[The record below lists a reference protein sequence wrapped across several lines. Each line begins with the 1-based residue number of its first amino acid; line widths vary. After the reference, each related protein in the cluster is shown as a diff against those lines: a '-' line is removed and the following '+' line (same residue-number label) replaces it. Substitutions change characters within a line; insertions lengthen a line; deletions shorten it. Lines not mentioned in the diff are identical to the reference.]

1 MSENYQT
8 IIGLEIHVELGTKSK
23 MFCRCQN
30 PTSAD
35 FVESRDN
42 PNSFVCPICLG
53 HPGTLPVANKEAIAR
68 TIKVGLALNSEI
80 AEFTKFDRKHYF
92 YPDLPKGYQI
102 SQYDMPLVKGGE
114 IEITRKDGSVFKVRL
129 IRIHLE
135 EDAGKLVHP
144 EGSQA
149 SLVDLNRAGVPLM
162 EIVTEPDITSAEDAR
177 SFLQE
182 LRLLMRY
189 LGVSDADMEK
199 GQLRCDANVNIEV
212 RSQKSLP
219 KADQPLAEEVSS
231 SDSQESI
238 RTPITEI
245 KNLNS
250 FRMVER
256 ALSVEAER
264 QFQEWTDGGAICQRK
279 NKITVGWNDAIG
291 KIVPQREKEEANDYR
306 YFPEPD
312 LPPIKIE
319 VRSQKSEVSSN
330 RDRSRFVLA
339 EGNPG
344 EIRIS
349 EEDLPEL
356 PASRRKRYLD
366 LSLSSADA
374 DTLVTNR
381 EKGDYFDLVAS
392 KEENPETVK
401 KIASI
406 IINDLLDISIDPENL
421 RKFAEL
427 LISGEISSKIGKE
440 LLSSMMQEDKS
451 PEIIM
456 EEKGWKQLNDQSE
469 IESILDKVI
478 VDNSAIVADYQSG
491 KVAAIG
497 FLIGAVM
504 KASGGQA
511 NPKVVKEMLEIKLK
525 VKN

>member
-1 MSENYQT
+1 MPENYQT

-23 MFCRCQN
+23 MFCHCQN

-35 FVESRDN
+35 FTESRDN

-53 HPGTLPVANKEAIAR
+53 HPGTLPIANKEAISR

-102 SQYDMPLVKGGE
+102 SQYDMPLVVGGE
-114 IEITRKDGSVFKVRL
+114 LEITRRDNTTFKVYL

-144 EGSQA
+144 EGSSS

-162 EIVTEPDITSAEDAR
+162 EVVTEPDITSAEDAR
-177 SFLQE
+177 LFLQE
-182 LRLLMRY
+182 LRLLMKY

-199 GQLRCDANVNIEV
+199 GQMRCDANINIEILNSKPV
-212 RSQKSLP
+212 
-219 KADQPLAEEVSS
+219 
-231 SDSQESI
+231 

-264 QFQEWTDGGAICQRK
+264 QYQEWEDGGAIRQRK
-279 NKITVGWNDAIG
+279 NKITVGWNDAAG
-291 KIVPQREKEEANDYR
+291 KIIPQRTKEEANDYR

-312 LPPIKIE
+312 LPPIKIKFE
-319 VRSQKSEVSSN
+319 ILNSKFEINSKSEIRKNETMVEIQSPNGSIEIL
-330 RDRSRFVLA
+330 SR
-339 EGNPG
+339 
-344 EIRIS
+344 
-349 EEDLPEL
+349 DLPEL
-356 PASRRKRYLD
+356 PAERRKRYSS
-366 LSLSSADA
+366 LSLSSADV
-374 DTLVTNR
+374 DILVTNR
-381 EKGDYFDLVAS
+381 EKGDYFDKIIHEGDRSELVKKVAS
-392 KEENPETVK
+392 T
-401 KIASI
+401 
-406 IINDLLDISIDPENL
+406 IINELSDNSINPDNL

-427 LISGEISSKIGKE
+427 LLSGDISSKIGKD
-440 LLSSMMQEDKS
+440 LLAAMLQEDKS

-456 EEKGWKQLNDQSE
+456 EEKGWKQLNDKSE
-469 IESILDKVI
+469 IESIIDKVI
-478 VDNSAIVADYQSG
+478 VDNTKIVADYQSG
-491 KVAAIG
+491 KMVAIG

-504 KASGGQA
+504 KESGGQA
-511 NPKVVKEMLEIKLK
+511 NPKVAKEMLEIKLE
-525 VKN
+525 VKRQK